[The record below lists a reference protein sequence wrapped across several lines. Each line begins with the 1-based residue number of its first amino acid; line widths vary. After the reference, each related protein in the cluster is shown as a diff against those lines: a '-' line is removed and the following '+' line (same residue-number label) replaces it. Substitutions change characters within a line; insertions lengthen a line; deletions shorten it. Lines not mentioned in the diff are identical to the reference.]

1 MLDQLYLHRI
11 QHLDK
16 YFSQNIS
23 TPPSNTESFT
33 NLMVPSGKEL
43 SAYHKGQLSLFPK
56 ESGNTFL
63 KWNRDKVAFVEL
75 FISVHE
81 SKAILGKNDQLVSK
95 KDFIEILMWFF
106 NIRIAQWSRLLNS
119 AMDRKIKRESDYL
132 LELCKIYNEIVN
144 KRL

>member
-16 YFSQNIS
+16 YFSPKVET
-23 TPPSNTESFT
+23 TPTTALGLSQ
-33 NLMVPSGKEL
+33 MVVPTGKEL

-56 ESGNTFL
+56 ESGNTYL
-63 KWNRDKVAFVEL
+63 KWNRDKISFVEL

-81 SKAILGKNDQLVSK
+81 SKAILGKNDQQVSK
-95 KDFIEILMWFF
+95 KDFIELLMWFF
-106 NIRIAQWSRLLNS
+106 NIRIVQWSRLLNS
-119 AMDRKIKRESDYL
+119 AMDRKVKRESAYL
-132 LELCKIYNEIVN
+132 LELCQVYNEIVN